1 MTTKIQKQSN
11 NYTFHRT
18 EAYDIIDSIIN
29 KAQKECDIMKE
40 STVAKWEIPK
50 YSKSEINKAG
60 KTIADKNMLYIHFY
74 CHFSLINRKLCL
86 C

>member
-29 KAQKECDIMKE
+29 KAQKECDIILK
-40 STVAKWEIPK
+40 
-50 YSKSEINKAG
+50 
-60 KTIADKNMLYIHFY
+60 
-74 CHFSLINRKLCL
+74 
-86 C
+86 